1 MQKLVVFVIVS
12 SVSFMLCVQVE
23 LDQLLLK
30 DTLQTLLHVAGYM
43 TGNLRF
49 GKLLLALVSRHQ
61 SSLADHLEDLENIVK
76 MISPA
81 FMQRSL
87 QLAVKKL
94 QN

>member
-1 MQKLVVFVIVS
+1 MR
-12 SVSFMLCVQVE
+12 
-23 LDQLLLK
+23 
-30 DTLQTLLHVAGYM
+30 DTLQTLLHVAGYV

-61 SSLADHLEDLENIVK
+61 VSMTDHVEDLENLVK

-81 FMQRSL
+81 FVQRSL
-87 QLAVKKL
+87 QIAVKKL